1 MDKID
6 GRTKEGRKI
15 RAATVKIPEVDSPPL
30 APEMPNVVKETRPR
44 DGATVVRGRN
54 GEILTRAQP
63 DDGLDEF
70 RVPGHLK
77 EDGWDYQWNTLTI
90 YNSNELTSGMVLQN
104 ANNGWRPVL
113 AQGKWNGVFAA
124 PSHKGAIIKKG
135 CVLEERPAQ
144 LSYEARSQELR
155 KANQLVTDRNES
167 LKLTAVQKSMQ
178 GGFAMNSAKYRGTGG
193 DVRISVDQALD
204 VPRPSVPVAGE
215 KG

>member
-1 MDKID
+1 MEKID

-15 RAATVKIPEVDSPPL
+15 KAATEKIVDSPPL
-30 APEMPNVVKETRPR
+30 APTMPPEAKVNEVRPR
-44 DGATVVRGRN
+44 DGAVVVRGRN

-70 RVPGHLK
+70 NVPPYLK

-144 LSYEARSQELR
+144 LSYEARADELR

-204 VPRPSVPVAGE
+204 VPRPNVPVEGG